1 MQAISWWL
9 EGIAAQVHTVRCHIQ
24 VTDPMKGSRTVG
36 VLLIALEG
44 SRGSRGRTAS
54 KFFK

>member
-1 MQAISWWL
+1 MQTISWWL
-9 EGIAAQVHTVRCHIQ
+9 EGIAPQVHTVRCHIQ